1 MADDFVDALAFNWV
15 IAGTDAHAKNYS
27 VLLNGA
33 QVRLAP
39 LYDVASSLP
48 YDDMYQPKLKMA
60 MRIGGEYTISKIERR
75 HWARF
80 ASSIG
85 FDPDRLVQRIDRI
98 AANAADAFAEVA
110 RTEAVRA
117 VRSELPERLVT
128 EVAAHAQ
135 RCRDALAG
143 T

>member
-1 MADDFVDALAFNWV
+1 
-15 IAGTDAHAKNYS
+15 
-27 VLLNGA
+27 
-33 QVRLAP
+33 
-39 LYDVASSLP
+39 
-48 YDDMYQPKLKMA
+48 
-60 MRIGGEYTISKIERR
+60 
-75 HWARF
+75 
-80 ASSIG
+80 
-85 FDPDRLVQRIDRI
+85 VQRIDRI